1 MEYVVKHYIPA
12 KRGMLTPGEIVSD
25 LPEELIPRL
34 LERGAIEE
42 IAPLNAS
49 ATGACAPAAGKPA
62 KATKAKAKA
71 DSEPETAEVEV
82 EETETD
88 DAEVEIDAL
97 DGVVTA
103 PKEEKPKTR
112 RASSKAKGGKA

>member
-34 LERGAIEE
+34 LEKGAIEE
-42 IAPLNAS
+42 IAPAS
-49 ATGACAPAAGKPA
+49 MAESKPA
-62 KATKAKAKA
+62 KAAKTKE
-71 DSEPETAEVEV
+71 DSAPETAEVEV

>member
-34 LERGAIEE
+34 LEKGAIEE
-42 IAPLNAS
+42 IAPAS
-49 ATGACAPAAGKPA
+49 TAAGKPA
-62 KATKAKAKA
+62 RTVKA
-71 DSEPETAEVEV
+71 DEPESAPETVEAAF
-82 EETETD
+82 EEDEAD

>member
-34 LERGAIEE
+34 LEKGAIEE
-42 IAPLNAS
+42 IAPAS
-49 ATGACAPAAGKPA
+49 PAAGKPA
-62 KATKAKAKA
+62 KAAKAKA
-71 DSEPETAEVEV
+71 DSAPETAEVEV
-82 EETETD
+82 EEAEAD

-97 DGVVTA
+97 DDVVTA

>member
-34 LERGAIEE
+34 LEKGAIEE
-42 IAPLNAS
+42 IAPAS
-49 ATGACAPAAGKPA
+49 TAAGKPA
-62 KATKAKAKA
+62 KAAKAKA
-71 DSEPETAEVEV
+71 DSVPETAEVEV
-82 EETETD
+82 EEAETD

>member
-34 LERGAIEE
+34 LEKGAIEA

-49 ATGACAPAAGKPA
+49 ATGVCAPAAGKP
-62 KATKAKAKA
+62 KKTVKT
-71 DSEPETAEVEV
+71 DEPESAPETVEAEA
-82 EETETD
+82 EEAEAD

>member
-34 LERGAIEE
+34 LEKGAIEE
-42 IAPLNAS
+42 IAPLNSS

-62 KATKAKAKA
+62 KAAKAKA
-71 DSEPETAEVEV
+71 DSVPETAEVEV
-82 EETETD
+82 EEAETD

-97 DGVVTA
+97 DDVVTA